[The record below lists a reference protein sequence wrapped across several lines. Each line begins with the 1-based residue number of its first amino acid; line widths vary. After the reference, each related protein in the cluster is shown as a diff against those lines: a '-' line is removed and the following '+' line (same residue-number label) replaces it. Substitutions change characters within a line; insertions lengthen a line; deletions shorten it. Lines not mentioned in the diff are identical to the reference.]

1 LPDAIWITNPI
12 DRDPRGTAYAFRVIP
27 EDLRYTEAHEW
38 VRDLGEGV
46 VRIGITDHAQS
57 QLGDVVFVQLPA
69 VGDEVTAGAAVG
81 EVESTKSVSDIY
93 SPVSGT
99 IAAVNDALDANP
111 ELVNSGPYESGWMIE
126 VRLAGDATGIPDD
139 LLDAVAYQELT
150 GS

>member
-1 LPDAIWITNPI
+1 M
-12 DRDPRGTAYAFRVIP
+12 IP
-27 EDLRYTEAHEW
+27 EDLRYTDAHEW

-93 SPVSGT
+93 SPVVGT
-99 IAAVNDALDANP
+99 VSAVNDALDANP
-111 ELVNSGPYESGWMIE
+111 ELINSGPYEAGWMFEI
-126 VRLAGDATGIPDD
+126 RLADDATGVPDD
-139 LLDAVAYQELT
+139 LLDAAAYQELT

>member
-1 LPDAIWITNPI
+1 
-12 DRDPRGTAYAFRVIP
+12 VIP

-38 VRDLGEGV
+38 VRDLGDGV

-69 VGDEVTAGAAVG
+69 VGDTVTAGAAVG

-93 SPVSGT
+93 APVSGT
-99 IAAVNDALDANP
+99 VVAVNDSLENSP
-111 ELVNSGPYESGWMIE
+111 ELINSGPYQAGWMMD
-126 VRLAGDATGIPDD
+126 VRLADDAAALGD
-139 LLDAVAYQELT
+139 LLDASAYGELT

>member
-1 LPDAIWITNPI
+1 M
-12 DRDPRGTAYAFRVIP
+12 IP

-38 VRDLGEGV
+38 VRDLGDGV

-93 SPVSGT
+93 SPVVGT
-99 IAAVNDALDANP
+99 VSAVNDALDANP
-111 ELVNSGPYESGWMIE
+111 ELINSGPYEAGWMFEI
-126 VRLAGDATGIPDD
+126 RLADDATGVPDD
-139 LLDAVAYQELT
+139 LLDAAAYQELT

>member
-1 LPDAIWITNPI
+1 L
-12 DRDPRGTAYAFRVIP
+12 RVIP
-27 EDLRYTEAHEW
+27 EDLRYTDAHEW
-38 VRDLGEGV
+38 VRDLGDGV

-93 SPVSGT
+93 APVSGT
-99 IAAVNDALDANP
+99 VVAVNEELDANP
-111 ELVNSGPYESGWMIE
+111 ELINSGPYEAGWMLD
-126 VRLAGDATGIPDD
+126 VRLADGEVGLPDD
-139 LLDAVAYQELT
+139 LLDAAAYRDLI